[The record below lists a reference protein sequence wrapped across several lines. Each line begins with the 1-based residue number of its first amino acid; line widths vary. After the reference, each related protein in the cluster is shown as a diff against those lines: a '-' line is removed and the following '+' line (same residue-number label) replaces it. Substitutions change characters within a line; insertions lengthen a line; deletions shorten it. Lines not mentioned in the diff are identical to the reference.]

1 MEMVQVVL
9 IDLPVTVRGL
19 TVYYYDE
26 DGQVYYTI
34 LINSRLNDQ
43 TQCAA
48 YDHEIVHINNRD
60 FDCMLPVE
68 DLEAARHDGY
78 AV

>member
-1 MEMVQVVL
+1 MERIQVVL
-9 IDLPVTVRGL
+9 TDLPVTVRGL

-34 LINSRLNDQ
+34 LINSKLNDQ
-43 TQCAA
+43 MQCAA
-48 YDHEIVHINNRD
+48 YDHEIAHIDNHD
-60 FDCMLPVE
+60 FDRMLPVE
-68 DLEAARHDGY
+68 DLEAARHEGY

>member
-1 MEMVQVVL
+1 MDRIQVVL
-9 IDLPVTVRGL
+9 VDLPVTVRGL

-34 LINSRLNDQ
+34 LINSRLNSKM
-43 TQCAA
+43 QCSA
-48 YDHEIVHINNRD
+48 YDHEISHIDNHD
-60 FDCMLPVE
+60 FDLMLPVE
-68 DLEAARHDGY
+68 DLEAARHEGF